1 MILESLK
8 YIREEGKPNEW
19 GIEGKNGDLIR
30 FDNINL
36 FVGKN
41 AVGKSRT
48 LTALCQ
54 IANLLS
60 LKKPVS
66 DLKFSETKYHLI

>member
-1 MILESLK
+1 MYLEIVVFFHTTYKSMILESLK

-36 FVGKN
+36 FVG
-41 AVGKSRT
+41 G
-48 LTALCQ
+48 
-54 IANLLS
+54 
-60 LKKPVS
+60 
-66 DLKFSETKYHLI
+66 E